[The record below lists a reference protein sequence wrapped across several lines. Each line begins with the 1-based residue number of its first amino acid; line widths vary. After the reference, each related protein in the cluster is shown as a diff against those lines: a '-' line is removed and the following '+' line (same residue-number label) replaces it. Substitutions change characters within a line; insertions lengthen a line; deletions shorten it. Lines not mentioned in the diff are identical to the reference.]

1 MDFICIDF
9 RRPGISDQ
17 NLWVIDVDEGPGL
30 GCIIEMLDPLGD
42 LADYS
47 LEINCLLH
55 FLN

>member
-1 MDFICIDF
+1 VDFICIDF

-30 GCIIEMLDPLGD
+30 GCIIEMLDPLGG